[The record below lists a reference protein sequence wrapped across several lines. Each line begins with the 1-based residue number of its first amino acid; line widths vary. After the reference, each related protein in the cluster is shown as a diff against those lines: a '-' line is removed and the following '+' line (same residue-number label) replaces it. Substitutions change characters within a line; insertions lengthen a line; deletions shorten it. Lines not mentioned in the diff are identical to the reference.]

1 MRGDAG
7 TVHRVTVHVQP
18 RASKNAVGETDAAGR
33 LRVAVTAAPADGQAN
48 DAVIALLADHFRVPR
63 SAITLE
69 RGKTART
76 KIFALRG
83 AQINAPAYDGNAT

>member
-1 MRGDAG
+1 MRRDAG
-7 TVHRVTVHVQP
+7 PVHRVTVHVQP

-63 SAITLE
+63 SAILLE
-69 RGKTART
+69 RGRTART
-76 KIFALRG
+76 KVFVLRG
-83 AQINAPAYDGNAT
+83 AHTNAPAHDGNAP